1 MLGQAVSLKLG
12 NQKLVSVDSIA
23 LFGIIGL
30 LAAIGAIMT
39 HNFQNDS
46 IDYIDS
52 FVPVNISVSDVEFN
66 TTCYYHPDI
75 ECVPSYTL
83 DVTVNC
89 TGSPMVCDDPSSD
102 VPLVRSFDFGDDAG
116 SWNATLQQFI
126 IPVIRGDTS
135 SVLGYMSVDNN
146 QDFRFFANAVC
157 QEWCDNTKW
166 MYRLCVAVAAL
177 CVGFSALVFLYLYLG
192 CILERL
198 YPRRRLERLANLL
211 LMRGEEAPKLERVNT
226 GSKSESIRPDLK
238 EY

>member
-30 LAAIGAIMT
+30 LAAIGAIMS
-39 HNFQNDS
+39 HNFQGDS
-46 IDYIDS
+46 KDYINS
-52 FVPVNISVSDVEFN
+52 FVPLNISVSDVDFN
-66 TTCYYHPDI
+66 LTCYYHPDI

-89 TGSPMVCDDPSSD
+89 SASPVVCDNPPSKDPVVKSY
-102 VPLVRSFDFGDDAG
+102 DFGDDAD
-116 SWNATLQQFI
+116 SWNATLQTFI
-126 IPVIRGDTS
+126 LPVVRGDTS
-135 SVLGYMSVDNN
+135 DILGYISSDNN
-146 QDFRFFANAVC
+146 QDFRFFATAVC
-157 QEWCDNTKW
+157 EEWCDNTLW
-166 MYRLCVAVAAL
+166 MYRLCVAVAGL
-177 CVGFSALVFLYLYLG
+177 CVGFSGLVFLYLYLG

-226 GSKSESIRPDLK
+226 ASKSESIRPDLK